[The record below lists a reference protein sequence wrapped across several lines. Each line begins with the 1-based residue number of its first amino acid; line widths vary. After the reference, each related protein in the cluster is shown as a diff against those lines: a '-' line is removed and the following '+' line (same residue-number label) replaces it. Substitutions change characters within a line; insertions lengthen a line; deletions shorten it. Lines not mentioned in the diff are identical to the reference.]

1 VIITKEV
8 KESDNTKIKTKDYVI
23 ASILDEFWDFIESS
37 KNLSDSDRELMFSGQ
52 LTRMM
57 KKK

>member
-1 VIITKEV
+1 MIITKEV